1 MALNPGNT
9 ASNEASVASLEPNKD
24 NVKRGILKMRDG
36 EDEVKRPD
44 GRRKRDIES
53 LKRSLATCAGKS
65 SERLMTEKDRAMK
78 VGKETLR

>member
-9 ASNEASVASLEPNKD
+9 ASNERSVASLEE
-24 NVKRGILKMRDG
+24 VKRPILRMRDG
-36 EDEVKRPD
+36 EDEVRRPD
-44 GRRKRDIES
+44 GKRKTDFDA
-53 LKRSLATCAGKS
+53 LKKALASCAGKS